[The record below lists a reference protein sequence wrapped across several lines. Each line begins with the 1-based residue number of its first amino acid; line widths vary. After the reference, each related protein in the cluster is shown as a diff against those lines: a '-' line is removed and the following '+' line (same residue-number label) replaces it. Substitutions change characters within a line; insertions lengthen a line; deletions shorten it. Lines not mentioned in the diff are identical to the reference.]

1 MKTTMP
7 QGDEPAMPAVTRI
20 DIRTETPAD
29 IAGIRLV
36 EAEAFPTH
44 AEGDLVDRLR
54 EDGSA
59 VLSLIAVLDRQI
71 IGHAMFSRM
80 QEPRGSL
87 GLGPVAVLSAHRRR
101 GVAAG
106 LIREGLSRAKAD
118 GWAAVFVLGDP
129 AYYGR
134 FGFSPALAAGFGS
147 PYAGPHLMGL
157 ELQADSLK
165 VRTGSLRYPQAFADL
180 E

>member
-1 MKTTMP
+1 
-7 QGDEPAMPAVTRI
+7 MPAVKRI
-20 DIRTETPAD
+20 DIRTETPGD
-29 IAGIRLV
+29 IPGIRLV

-44 AEGDLVDRLR
+44 AEADLVDRLR

-59 VLSLIAVLDRQI
+59 ILSLIAVLDRQV

-87 GLGPVAVLSAHRRR
+87 GLGPVAVLAARRRR

-106 LIREGLSRAKAD
+106 LIREGLSRVNAD
-118 GWAAVFVLGDP
+118 RWAAVFVLGDP

-134 FGFSPALAAGFGS
+134 FGFSASLTAGFNS

-180 E
+180 N

>member
-7 QGDEPAMPAVTRI
+7 QGNEPAMPAVTRI
-20 DIRTETPAD
+20 DIRAETPGD

-44 AEGDLVDRLR
+44 AEADLVDRLR
-54 EDGSA
+54 DDGCT

-71 IGHAMFSRM
+71 IGHAMLSRM

-87 GLGPVAVLSAHRRR
+87 GLGPVAVLSAHRQR

-118 GWAAVFVLGDP
+118 GWVAIFVLGDP

-134 FGFSPALAAGFGS
+134 FGFSAALAARFGS
-147 PYAGPHLMGL
+147 PYAGRHLMGL
-157 ELQADSLK
+157 ELQSDGLN
-165 VRTGSLRYPQAFADL
+165 VRTGPLKYAQAFADL

>member
-7 QGDEPAMPAVTRI
+7 QGKEPAMPAVKRI
-20 DIRTETPAD
+20 DIRTETPGD
-29 IAGIRLV
+29 IPGIQLV

-44 AEGDLVDRLR
+44 AEADLVDRLR

-59 VLSLIAVLDRQI
+59 VLSLIAVLDRQV

-134 FGFSPALAAGFGS
+134 FGFSAALAAGFGS

-157 ELQADSLK
+157 ELQAHSLAAK
-165 VRTGSLRYPQAFADL
+165 TGTLSYPQAFADL
-180 E
+180 D

>member
-7 QGDEPAMPAVTRI
+7 QGNEPAMPAVKRI

-36 EAEAFPTH
+36 EAEAFPTR
-44 AEGDLVDRLR
+44 AEADLVDRLR

-59 VLSLIAVLDRQI
+59 VLSLIAVLDRQV
-71 IGHAMFSRM
+71 IGHAMFPRM

-118 GWAAVFVLGDP
+118 AWVAILFSATRPTMAASVSAPSWRPDLARP
-129 AYYGR
+129 TRGR
-134 FGFSPALAAGFGS
+134 I
-147 PYAGPHLMGL
+147 
-157 ELQADSLK
+157 
-165 VRTGSLRYPQAFADL
+165 
-180 E
+180 